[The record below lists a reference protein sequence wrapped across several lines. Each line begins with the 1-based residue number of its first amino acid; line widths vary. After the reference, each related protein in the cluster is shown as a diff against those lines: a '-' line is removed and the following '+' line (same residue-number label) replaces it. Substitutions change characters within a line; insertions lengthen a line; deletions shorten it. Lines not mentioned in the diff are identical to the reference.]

1 MNLLLIDDSLK
12 DSQVFV
18 TSVNDSTIP
27 ILYSKTTTRAD
38 ILTQIDTVTIDRVG
52 IVFSN
57 EVHTTFLEGK
67 PFFSKPL
74 QPFSENVNF
83 IISLIQEKNVKHIDY
98 LGCNTLKYPDWAQ
111 YYTAIQQTGVVVGAS
126 DNSTGN
132 LKYGG
137 DWVME
142 STGQDIEL
150 IYFKHSIEYYKYLLG
165 PGSHYSM
172 IIKQNRELYGAGLG
186 FSGLRLNLKQINIT
200 KTVASISCGANHTM
214 VLMTDGYLYGTGNNV
229 GQLGLND
236 SIYRYTLT
244 QITTG
249 VAAVSCGNFHTMVL
263 KTDGSLYGTGYNNY
277 GQLGLSNNT
286 PTKILQQILYVTD
299 GTTTQ
304 NIPTVASVTCG
315 AYHTMVLMTDGSLY
329 GTGRNNSGQLG
340 LGDNTNRNTLKLVT
354 TAVAAVSCGEAH
366 TMVLKTDESLY
377 GTGYNFYGQLGLG
390 DNTNRNTLQLVT
402 TSIISVSCGANHT
415 MVITIDYDLYG
426 TGRNDYGQ
434 LGLGDNNNINTLE
447 FVTIDVASVTCGA
460 YYTTVIMIDDSLY
473 GTGRNDYGQ
482 LGLNDNTNRNTFQ
495 LMTTAVAAVS
505 CGDSH
510 TVVLKTESSLYGTG
524 YHSYG
529 QLGFGSL
536 KPNIFQLIGCPNT
549 PYRVSSSPFHTMVL
563 TSGGDLY
570 GTGRND
576 FGQLGLG
583 DTTNRE
589 TLQLITTGVTSVTCG
604 RLYTMVLKNGSLYGT
619 GYNGYGQLGLGNLNN
634 VNTLTQILYTTDG
647 TTQQSITS
655 VAAVSCGDLHT
666 MVLLTNGSLYGSGSN
681 TDGQLGLNDNN
692 NRSTLEIVSTS
703 VAAVSCGDSHT
714 VVLMT
719 DGSLYGTGY
728 NEYGQLGLNDN
739 TSRNTLTQI
748 LYTTDGTTQQSIT
761 SVAAV
766 SCGVIHTIVLLTN
779 GSLYGSGANTDG
791 QLGLGNLN
799 NVNTLTQILYTTDGT
814 TQQSITSV
822 AAVSCGAHHTV
833 VLKTDGSLYGTGFNN
848 SGQLALG
855 DYDNR
860 TTLQFITSN
869 VYNIAD
875 SNVYIEGT
883 SVPCF
888 KEGSLILTDKGYVP
902 IEQLR
907 RGDQVK
913 TSLDGFKTI
922 YMIGK
927 RDIEHFVSID
937 RIKEQLYVCTS
948 DSYPEIT
955 EPLVL
960 TGCHSILVD
969 KFTSEKQ
976 KQNVIKVNGNTYVT
990 DRKYRLPA
998 CVDERTKV
1006 YDVPGTYT
1014 IYHIALENDDYYMN
1028 YGIYANG
1035 LLVET
1040 CSKRYL
1046 KELSNMDI
1054 IE

>member
-67 PFFSKPL
+67 PCFSKPL

-172 IIKQNRELYGAGLG
+172 IIKQNRELYGAGDNNYAQLGLG

-655 VAAVSCGDLHT
+655 VAAVSCG
-666 MVLLTNGSLYGSGSN
+666 
-681 TDGQLGLNDNN
+681 
-692 NRSTLEIVSTS
+692 
-703 VAAVSCGDSHT
+703 
-714 VVLMT
+714 
-719 DGSLYGTGY
+719 
-728 NEYGQLGLNDN
+728 
-739 TSRNTLTQI
+739 
-748 LYTTDGTTQQSIT
+748 
-761 SVAAV
+761 
-766 SCGVIHTIVLLTN
+766 
-779 GSLYGSGANTDG
+779 
-791 QLGLGNLN
+791 
-799 NVNTLTQILYTTDGT
+799 
-814 TQQSITSV
+814 
-822 AAVSCGAHHTV
+822 AHHTV